1 MSLDPFWKLSIP
13 SYSSDI
19 TKQLSTFHLPL
30 WGEMRMYS
38 LKSWYNGP
46 YLFLTDASHDISH
59 VHLYLVTHFPL
70 HRVYICQTTSLPYYF
85 YSNITNVNATYS
97 HQRPP
102 SVGMP
107 RHAFRRRIPSIRV
120 SAVAARWSGC
130 VSQPSLPRG
139 EGPVQRPR
147 SLFFYIKKNDTPESD
162 FETHP

>member
-1 MSLDPFWKLSIP
+1 
-13 SYSSDI
+13 
-19 TKQLSTFHLPL
+19 
-30 WGEMRMYS
+30 MYS

-70 HRVYICQTTSLPYYF
+70 HHVYICQTTSLPYYF

-120 SAVAARWSGC
+120 SAVAARWPGIFFLLK
-130 VSQPSLPRG
+130 SLPLG
-139 EGPVQRPR
+139 EGPLAAAVRFYYLPKPA
-147 SLFFYIKKNDTPESD
+147 FFFTISRTTRTIFLKICIQA
-162 FETHP
+162 

>member
-1 MSLDPFWKLSIP
+1 
-13 SYSSDI
+13 
-19 TKQLSTFHLPL
+19 
-30 WGEMRMYS
+30 MYS

-46 YLFLTDASHDISH
+46 YLFLTVASHDISH

-70 HRVYICQTTSLPYYF
+70 HHVYICQTTSLPYYF

-120 SAVAARWSGC
+120 SAVAARCRDFLFVWGRCALLGRVPGALRCLWFSNFGI
-130 VSQPSLPRG
+130 STRW
-139 EGPVQRPR
+139 ER
-147 SLFFYIKKNDTPESD
+147 SRELSIRFG
-162 FETHP
+162 